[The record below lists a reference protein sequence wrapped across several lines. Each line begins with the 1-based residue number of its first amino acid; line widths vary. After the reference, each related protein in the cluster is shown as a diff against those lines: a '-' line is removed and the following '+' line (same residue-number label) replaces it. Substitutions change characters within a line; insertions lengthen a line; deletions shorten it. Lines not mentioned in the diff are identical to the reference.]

1 MNQLI
6 LPLFCTSRAPPQ
18 RLECPPTRQEIALR
32 ESRSF
37 LRFRAPPNRLECPPT
52 RPEIALR
59 EFRRFC
65 VQRAAALQPPRS
77 RPAAAAPQPPQTP
90 RSRPAAIPQ
99 PPRSRP
105 AAPLPQPPRS
115 RPAAVPQPHCPS
127 HPTRPAAAPQP
138 CRSSTAT
145 NSHRGARPQD
155 VYSVGGHHTQSRQLA
170 RCHNS
175 LDSFDCSQSR
185 RQAPDSAGRL
195 RTCNWEIQIQ

>member
-6 LPLFCTSRAPPQ
+6 LLLFCTSRAPPQ
-18 RLECPPTRQEIALR
+18 RLECPPTRPEIALR

-37 LRFRAPPNRLECPPT
+37 
-52 RPEIALR
+52 
-59 EFRRFC
+59 FC
-65 VQRAAALQPPRS
+65 VFVHPPIGWSVPPPGPKSPCANSAVFVSSAQPPCS
-77 RPAAAAPQPPQTP
+77 RPAAAPQPP
-90 RSRPAAIPQ
+90 RSTAAPQQPPHSPHKHPAAVPQ
-99 PPRSRP
+99 PSHN
-105 AAPLPQPPRS
+105 

-170 RCHNS
+170 RCHNN

-185 RQAPDSAGRL
+185 RQAPDPAGRR
-195 RTCNWEIQIQ
+195 RTCNWEMQIQ